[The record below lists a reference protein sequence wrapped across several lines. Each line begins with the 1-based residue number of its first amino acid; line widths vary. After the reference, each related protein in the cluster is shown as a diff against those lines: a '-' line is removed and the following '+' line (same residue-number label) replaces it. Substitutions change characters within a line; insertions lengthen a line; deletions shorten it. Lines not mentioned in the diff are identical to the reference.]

1 MDYAIFR
8 TGGKQYKAQ
17 PGTLVDVGKL
27 AVEAGT
33 TMEFDQVLMISR
45 DGQMVVGQPVVVGAR
60 VIAEV
65 QSHGR
70 APKITVFKYKPK
82 TRYQVT
88 RGHRSHYTRLAVQ
101 EILMEGEEGS
111 GTQKSRRKRTKREGQ
126 QVETPRRQTVR
137 RTTGRRREHTSE
149 TAGDPDTARS

>member
-17 PGTLVDVGKL
+17 PGALIDVGRL

-33 TMEFDQVLMISR
+33 KVEFDQVLMISR
-45 DGQMVVGQPVVVGAR
+45 DGQMVVGQPVVSGAR

-70 APKITVFKYKPK
+70 APKITVLKYKPK
-82 TRYQVT
+82 TRYHVI

-101 EILMEGEEGS
+101 EILVEGEEDS
-111 GTQKSRRKRTKREGQ
+111 GTQKGGRKRTKREG
-126 QVETPRRQTVR
+126 
-137 RTTGRRREHTSE
+137 
-149 TAGDPDTARS
+149 